1 MRSSK
6 GTTSARQTSW
16 KGSTRVRYCR
26 GGRWLGSR
34 GAASTRRAV
43 LSLNPARAAEA
54 ACVYPALRDGE
65 AVTTGNPHLARVQD
79 AHAKQLAVVV
89 VRERQE
95 LRHGRAGV

>member
-54 ACVYPALRDGE
+54 ACVYPALRD
-65 AVTTGNPHLARVQD
+65 AMYRLTWRSVM
-79 AHAKQLAVVV
+79 
-89 VRERQE
+89 
-95 LRHGRAGV
+95 